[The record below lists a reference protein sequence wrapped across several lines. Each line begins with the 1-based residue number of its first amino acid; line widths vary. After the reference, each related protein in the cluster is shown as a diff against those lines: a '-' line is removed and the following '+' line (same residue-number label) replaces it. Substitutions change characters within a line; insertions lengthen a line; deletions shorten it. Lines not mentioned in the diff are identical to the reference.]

1 MSSVRES
8 DSRRD
13 ALRERLRD
21 PAYARAYRDYV
32 TSLAQRARATMAA
45 GRERSRRTRQSIGSA
60 TRAVG
65 H

>member
-1 MSSVRES
+1 MSSVRKTGL
-8 DSRRD
+8 RRD

-32 TSLAQRARATMAA
+32 ISLARRVRATMAG
-45 GRERSRRTRQSIGSA
+45 GRDRTRRARQTVGSS
-60 TRAVG
+60 TRAVA